1 MKADN
6 LLDKT
11 FLITG
16 ASSGIGSAIA
26 YELAARGANLII
38 SARRTEKLKL
48 VAEKSKQLGAGKVY
62 LFPLDLSILDQ
73 IDRLELF
80 IENNELTIDGLINS
94 AGFGYSGNFVQMD
107 FAQVEKMFQVN
118 VLGLMYLTQRIAIKM
133 IDQGFGEIINLASLA
148 GKVATADYAIYAATK
163 SAIISFSHALRLE
176 LKDSGVHL
184 TVVNFG
190 PVNTPFFDQIEKQ
203 RREKSLNSYFTL
215 EVEKAAKI
223 VVNSLGKNKREVNRP
238 FILSMGALVYQLAP
252 QFTEKIIVNYFD
264 A

>member
-1 MKADN
+1 MKTDT
-6 LLDKT
+6 LLNKT

-16 ASSGIGSAIA
+16 ASSGIGCAIA
-26 YELAARGANLII
+26 YELAAKGANLII
-38 SARRTEKLKL
+38 SARRIQQLER

-62 LFPLDLSILDQ
+62 IFPLDLSDLNQ

-80 IENNELTIDGLINS
+80 IEKNELTIDGLINS

-107 FAQVEKMFQVN
+107 FIQVEKMFQVN

-133 IDQGFGEIINLASLA
+133 IDQGFGKIINLASLA

-163 SAIISFSHALRLE
+163 SAVIAFSHALRME
-176 LKDSGVHL
+176 LNKTGVDL

-190 PVNTPFFDQIEKQ
+190 PVKTPFFNQIDNLRK
-203 RREKSLNSYFTL
+203 EKSLNSFFAL
-215 EVEKAAKI
+215 EAEEAAKI
-223 VVNSLGKNKREVNRP
+223 VVNSLRKNKREINRP
-238 FILSMGALVYQLAP
+238 LILSVGAKVYQLAP
-252 QFTEKIIVNYFD
+252 QLIEKIIANYFD

>member
-1 MKADN
+1 MKTDD

-38 SARRTEKLKL
+38 SARRTEKLNR

-107 FAQVEKMFQVN
+107 FAKVEKMFQVN

-190 PVNTPFFDQIEKQ
+190 PVNTPFFDQIEEQ

-238 FILSMGALVYQLAP
+238 FILSMGAIVYQLAP